1 MKTLIVVDM
10 QNDFVTG
17 SLGTKEAQAIV
28 PNVKKKIQEYVD
40 RGDQII
46 FTRDTHYHNY
56 LDTQEGKM
64 LPVEHCIKD
73 TIGWQIVDEI
83 HEIAISSY
91 IYPAYIDKESF
102 GYNGWNLLQN
112 VLGNCEE
119 VELIGVCSDI
129 CVISNAL
136 MLKSELPETK
146 ITVDASCCAGVTP
159 ELHEA
164 ALNVMRSCQINV
176 IGDEKN
182 D

>member
-17 SLGTKEAQAIV
+17 SLGTKEAQTII
-28 PNVKKKIQEYVD
+28 PNVKRKIQEYAD

-46 FTRDTHYHNY
+46 FTRDTHYTDY
-56 LDTQEGKM
+56 LETQEGKM
-64 LPVEHCIKD
+64 LPVEHCVYATK
-73 TIGWQIVDEI
+73 GWQIVEGL
-83 HEIAISSY
+83 EV
-91 IYPAYIDKESF
+91 PGCKYIDKETF
-102 GYNGWNLLQN
+102 GWNHWN
-112 VLGNCEE
+112 DYDCEE
-119 VELIGVCSDI
+119 IELIGVCSDI

-136 MLKSELPETK
+136 ILKAQFPEIK
-146 ITVDASCCAGVTP
+146 ITVDASCCAGVAP

-164 ALNVMRSCQINV
+164 ALKVMRSCQIHV